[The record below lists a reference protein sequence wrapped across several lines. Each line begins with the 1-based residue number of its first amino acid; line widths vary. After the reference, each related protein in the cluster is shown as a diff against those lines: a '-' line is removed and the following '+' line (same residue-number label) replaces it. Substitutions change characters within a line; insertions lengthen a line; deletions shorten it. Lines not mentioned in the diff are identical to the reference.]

1 MGGARLREVRARQTR
16 VILDTNILLRLI
28 DGAASPQYKKVRTR
42 LEAALKEGQRLRVD
56 VATIHEVV
64 YVLSSKATGYGYS
77 RPEVA
82 AAVHSL
88 IHAPELTIDR
98 PDALYRA
105 ATDYGRASIDFHD
118 CYLAALATE
127 SPDEQVYSL
136 DTDFKK
142 LE

>member
-1 MGGARLREVRARQTR
+1 MGGARLREVRARQTT

-28 DGAASPQYKKVRTR
+28 DGAGSPQYKKVRSR
-42 LEAALKEGQRLRVD
+42 LEAALNEGQKLRVD

-88 IHAPELTIDR
+88 VHAPELTIDK

-105 ATDYGRASIDFHD
+105 ATDYGTSSIDFHD
-118 CYLAALATE
+118 CYLAARSTE
-127 SPDEQVYSL
+127 SGEEVYSPGK
-136 DTDFKK
+136 DFKK
-142 LE
+142 LK

>member
-1 MGGARLREVRARQTR
+1 

-28 DGAASPQYKKVRTR
+28 DGPAGAQYKKVRTR
-42 LEAALKEGQRLRVD
+42 LEAALKEGQKLRVD
-56 VATIHEVV
+56 GATIHELV
-64 YVLSSKATGYGYS
+64 YVLASKATGYGYS
-77 RPEVA
+77 RSEVA

-105 ATDYGRASIDFHD
+105 ATDYARTSIDFHD
-118 CYLAALATE
+118 CYLAARGTE
-127 SPDEQVYSL
+127 SGGKVYSL

-142 LE
+142 LK